1 MMGDIFINDE
11 YIVAQS
17 VNDDF
22 PKFIHTSIMMRMM
35 MTVLGDKETMKSAN
49 DEMRY
54 CRCLIIEGERA
65 KG

>member
-11 YIVAQS
+11 YIDAQL

-35 MTVLGDKETMKSAN
+35 MTVLGDKETS
-49 DEMRY
+49 EE
-54 CRCLIIEGERA
+54 CQ
-65 KG
+65 